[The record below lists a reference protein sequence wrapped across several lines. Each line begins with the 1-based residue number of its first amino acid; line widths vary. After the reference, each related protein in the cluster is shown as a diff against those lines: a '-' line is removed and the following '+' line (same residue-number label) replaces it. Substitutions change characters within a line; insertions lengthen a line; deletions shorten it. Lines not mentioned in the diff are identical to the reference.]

1 MHAGAFNLPLVGV
14 IELAPRLGAAPS
26 IEGAKLNARLTPPAL
41 CGTAAHFAGAGA
53 LSGEPMTPNAQ
64 AALAILALVALVLL
78 SGCGTTG
85 RIGVAHDFKEQVKG
99 DNPAAIIEVSKEF
112 GNRYSCEYTH
122 ISHYSSGW
130 PFNDR
135 LEQSMDMAGCSVR
148 VW

>member
-1 MHAGAFNLPLVGV
+1 
-14 IELAPRLGAAPS
+14 
-26 IEGAKLNARLTPPAL
+26 
-41 CGTAAHFAGAGA
+41 
-53 LSGEPMTPNAQ
+53 MTPNGKT
-64 AALAILALVALVLL
+64 ALYICTVLALCWYLI
-78 SGCGTTG
+78 GCGTTG